1 MVGQSSALC
10 HAKVITPSVWGE
22 DAWRVMHSVALG
34 YPHNPYE
41 KDKAK
46 YRAFY
51 ESLANVLPCSK
62 CRDGYFETMQMIP
75 IDLTGPDE
83 LFMWTVKIH
92 NSVNRKLGH
101 DIMDPQWVRNVYIFR
116 EHESCPMC
124 SGDPDTSNPVKQYPP
139 VIMQTLAFVCFV
151 IIIILL
157 AIIFLRPMLH

>member
-1 MVGQSSALC
+1 MVGQTSTLC

-22 DAWRVMHSVALG
+22 DAWRFMHSVALG

-41 KDKAK
+41 KDKEK

-62 CRDGYFETMQMIP
+62 CRDGYASTMQMIP

-83 LFMWTVKIH
+83 LFMWTVEIH

-101 DIMDPQWVRNVYIFR
+101 DIMDPQWIRNVYIFR
-116 EHESCPMC
+116 EHERCKRC
-124 SGDPDTSNPVKQYPP
+124 SVEFDPTNPVTQYPP
-139 VIMQTLAFVCFV
+139 IIIQTLIFVCLV
-151 IIIILL
+151 IIMILL
-157 AIIFLRPMLH
+157 AIIFIRPTFY